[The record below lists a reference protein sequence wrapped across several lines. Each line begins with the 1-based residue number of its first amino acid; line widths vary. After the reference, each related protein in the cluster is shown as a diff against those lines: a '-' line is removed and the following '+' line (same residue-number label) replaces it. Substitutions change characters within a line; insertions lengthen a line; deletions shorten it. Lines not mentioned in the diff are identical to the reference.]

1 MLLINSVIG
10 ASLLVAFLGFIGYW
24 LKEPP
29 LIIIMLLVVGLLI
42 NDIRNELRANNNK

>member
-10 ASLLVAFLGFIGYW
+10 ASLLVTFLGFIGYW

-42 NDIRNELRANNNK
+42 HDIRNEIRANNNK